1 MLYELPCQ
9 ISPLDY
15 KLIPKYWDNITEQE
29 NTFLETLK
37 LSEKT
42 AYTLEQETVTQS
54 SCSAWYQLRKNRLT
68 SSKGHLVYK
77 RKRNHE
83 SLANDL
89 LNPKPEA
96 SLSST
101 VTQALNN
108 RTLNELKARKCYTDY
123 LIFSLKHKI
132 DVRESGI
139 VLPPNLYWIAAI
151 ADGLV
156 SYKCESNKLGLIEIK
171 CPKIKAIYVTRRI
184 VKG

>member
-1 MLYELPCQ
+1 MESTLSHQLLPIDHNFEVLRNLNKSISTNLPQQQQMLYELPCQ

-42 AYTLEQETVTQS
+42 AYILEQETVTQS
-54 SCSAWYQLRKNRLT
+54 SCSAWYQLRKNRLI
-68 SSKGHLVYK
+68 SSKAHLVHK

-108 RTLNELKARKCYTDY
+108 RTLNELKARKCYTQ
-123 LIFSLKHKI
+123 II
-132 DVRESGI
+132 
-139 VLPPNLYWIAAI
+139 
-151 ADGLV
+151 
-156 SYKCESNKLGLIEIK
+156 
-171 CPKIKAIYVTRRI
+171 
-184 VKG
+184 